1 MVLAIEQMEH
11 MIHLLQ
17 AQVLQLTSRVS
28 TLDEALLAERRHN
41 EQIATQLRAQ
51 VDASEG
57 VLRQELARLRS
68 EAAISL
74 SAASPIRPTVAAL
87 GLRVDAL
94 KQLKET
100 GVTAFTAREL
110 GYVLM
115 EVRLAGYVEG
125 LKQAGYSCAE
135 MNQAGYTLAQIK
147 AAGYTCVEM
156 RREGWTLEQIR
167 AAGYTCVEA
176 KEASYS
182 LAQLRA
188 VGYELVEMRE
198 AGFTLAEM
206 GAAGFYPD
214 GV

>member
-147 AAGYTCVEM
+147 AAGYVEGLKGVGFTCAESM
-156 RREGWTLEQIR
+156 SAGFTLEELR
-167 AAGYTCVEA
+167 AAGYT
-176 KEASYS
+176 
-182 LAQLRA
+182 
-188 VGYELVEMRE
+188 
-198 AGFTLAEM
+198 LAEM
-206 GAAGFYPD
+206 RAAGFYPD